1 MLRNPGFKLQCTG
14 QRHKFR
20 KFSLFS
26 GLNAFEYIDGSHFN
40 PATIFAHGF
49 EAINSVSGLG
59 WPATIVSFTLGMR
72 ILLFPS
78 YIKQTKATIM
88 ASNLKDDVTKY
99 QTRIQTFRA
108 NNQFPEARQELQEMY
123 TFLRKNNCHPIRTIV
138 LSLLPVPFFM
148 STFFAL
154 RNMARQPIES
164 FIDGGAAWFLNL
176 AESDPFFILPVVS
189 CASLLASFEVITY
202 FNYVIYIFYFVFLD
216 ISFLEKVIRLQFPL
230 KW

>member
-1 MLRNPGFKLQCTG
+1 MLRSSGFKLRSAYG
-14 QRHKFR
+14 RHHAR
-20 KFSLFS
+20 NFSLFS
-26 GLNAFEYIDGSHFN
+26 GLKAFEYIDGSQLN
-40 PATIFAHGF
+40 PATIFAHTL
-49 EAINSVSGLG
+49 ETINSVSGIG

-72 ILLFPS
+72 LLIFPS

-88 ASNLKDDVTKY
+88 ANNLKDDVSKY

-108 NNQFPEARQELQEMY
+108 NNQFTEARQELQEMY

-164 FIDGGAAWFLNL
+164 FLDGGAAWFLNL
-176 AESDPFFILPVVS
+176 AESDPLFVLPVLS
-189 CASLLASFEVITY
+189 CASLLASFEVI
-202 FNYVIYIFYFVFLD
+202 FNDF
-216 ISFLEKVIRLQFPL
+216 Q
-230 KW
+230 